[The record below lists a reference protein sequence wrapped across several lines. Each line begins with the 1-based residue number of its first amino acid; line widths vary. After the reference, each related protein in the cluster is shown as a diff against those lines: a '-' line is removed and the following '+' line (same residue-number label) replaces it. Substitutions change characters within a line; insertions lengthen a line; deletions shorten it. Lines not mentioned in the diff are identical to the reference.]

1 MKLIEQIQNGESK
14 TLELKEAL
22 PKNENIAKTVIAFS
36 NTSGGKLIIGVNDNR
51 EITGIND
58 NELFN
63 IQDKI
68 ASVIADNCSPGIMP
82 EIYSVNVEGKLL
94 LVIEIV
100 RGNLK
105 PYFLKNQ
112 GKADGTYI
120 RIGATNRVAD
130 LDTIAELERQ
140 KRHIS
145 FDEEICYD
153 VTFDQLDIYPIL
165 QRFEN
170 IGKPLNEDKLRNLKL
185 IKTENGKNYPTNALM
200 ILLGKFPHCTVKCAR
215 FKGTTMDV
223 FIDKKEYCGDIFSI
237 LENTQSFVLNHINL
251 KAEIKGLYRE
261 ETYEIP
267 VVALRES
274 LVNALIHRDYINQGR
289 DVKVG
294 VYDDIVN
301 IVSPG
306 SLPSNITIEDIFN
319 GRSEARN
326 RVIAHIFKELGL
338 IEQWGSGINRIINAC
353 KELGLPAPKI
363 EEKNDFFD
371 VELIRPQPDTDDYE
385 PLEDGKPSDTVGK
398 PSENRRIPSD
408 SNEQERAILEY
419 IFENGSIKSKQV
431 EEILN
436 IKESRTRELL
446 REMVEKGFIEKYG
459 QGRST
464 FYTITKEGK
473 E

>member
-1 MKLIEQIQNGESK
+1 MKLIEQIQKGESK
-14 TLELKEAL
+14 TLEFKRAL

-36 NTSGGKLIIGVNDNR
+36 NTSGGKLIIGVNNNR
-51 EITGIND
+51 EIIGIND
-58 NELFN
+58 NELFD
-63 IQDKI
+63 IQDDV

-82 EIYSVNVEGKLL
+82 EIYSVNIVGKLL
-94 LVIEIV
+94 LVIEVV

-105 PYFLKNQ
+105 PYFLKNH

-120 RIGATNRVAD
+120 RIGATNRLAD

-153 VTFDQLDIYPIL
+153 VTFDQLDISPLL
-165 QRFEN
+165 QQFKN
-170 IGKPLNEDKLRNLKL
+170 INKPLNEDKLRNLKL
-185 IKTENGKNYPTNALM
+185 IKAENGKSYPTNALM

-223 FIDKKEYCGDIFSI
+223 FIDKKEYGGDIFSI

-251 KAEIKGLYRE
+251 KAEIEGLYRK

-267 VVALRES
+267 VVALREI
-274 LVNALIHRDYINQGR
+274 LTNALIHRDYVNQGR

-301 IVSPG
+301 VVSPG
-306 SLPSNITIEDIFN
+306 SLPNNITIEDIFN
-319 GRSEARN
+319 GRSEVRN
-326 RVIAHIFKELGL
+326 RVIAHIFKDLGL

-353 KELGLPAPKI
+353 KEQGLPTPKI

-371 VELIRPQPDTDDYE
+371 VEIIRPRTITDHRPE
-385 PLEDGKPSDTVGK
+385 ETVGK

-408 SNEQERAILEY
+408 CNEQEREILEY
-419 IFENGSIKSKQV
+419 VFENGSIKSKQV
-431 EEILN
+431 GEILN

-446 REMVEKGFIEKYG
+446 RVMVEKKFIEKHG

-464 FYTITKEGK
+464 FYTIVEKKGK
-473 E
+473 D

>member
-1 MKLIEQIQNGESK
+1 MKLIEQIQKGESK

-22 PKNENIAKTVIAFS
+22 PKNEKIAKTVIAFS
-36 NTSGGKLIIGVNDNR
+36 NTSGGKLIIGVNNNR

-58 NELFN
+58 DELFE
-63 IQDKI
+63 IQDSI

-82 EIYSVNVEGKLL
+82 EIYSVNIEGKLV

-105 PYFLKNQ
+105 PYFLKSH
-112 GKADGTYI
+112 GKTDGTYI
-120 RIGATNRVAD
+120 RIGATNRLAD
-130 LDTIAELERQ
+130 LDMIAELERQ
-140 KRHIS
+140 KRHVS
-145 FDEEICYD
+145 FDEEICFD
-153 VTFDQLDIYPIL
+153 FVFDQLDISPVL

-170 IGKPLNEDKLRNLKL
+170 IGKPMYEDKLRNLKL
-185 IKTENGKNYPTNALM
+185 IKTENGKNYPTNALV
-200 ILLGKFPHCTVKCAR
+200 ILLGKLPHCTVKCAR

-223 FIDKKEYCGDIFSI
+223 FIDKKEYGGDIFSI
-237 LENTQSFVLNHINL
+237 LENSQNFVLNHINL
-251 KAEIKGLYRE
+251 KAEIEGLYRK

-274 LVNALIHRDYINQGR
+274 LVNALIHRDYVNQGR

-294 VYDDIVN
+294 IYDDIVN

-319 GRSEARN
+319 GRSETRN

-353 KELGLPAPKI
+353 KEQGLPTPKI

-371 VELIRPQPDTDDYE
+371 VEIIRPQTITDN
-385 PLEDGKPSDTVGK
+385 KPEETVGK

-408 SNEQERAILEY
+408 CNEQERAILEY

-436 IKESRTRELL
+436 IKESRSRELL
-446 REMVEKGFIEKYG
+446 RVMVEKKLIEKYG

-464 FYTITKEGK
+464 FYTIEEKKGK
-473 E
+473 DWIS

>member
-1 MKLIEQIQNGESK
+1 MKLIEQIQKGESK
-14 TLELKEAL
+14 TLEFKRAL

-36 NTSGGKLIIGVNDNR
+36 NTSGGKLIIGVNNNR
-51 EITGIND
+51 EIIGIND
-58 NELFN
+58 NELFD
-63 IQDKI
+63 IQDDV

-82 EIYSVNVEGKLL
+82 EIYSVNIVGKLL
-94 LVIEIV
+94 LVIKVV

-105 PYFLKNQ
+105 PYFLKNH

-120 RIGATNRVAD
+120 RIGATNRLAD

-153 VTFDQLDIYPIL
+153 VTFDQLDISPLL
-165 QRFEN
+165 QQFKN
-170 IGKPLNEDKLRNLKL
+170 INKPLNEDKLRNLKL
-185 IKTENGKNYPTNALM
+185 IKAENGKSYPTNALM

-223 FIDKKEYCGDIFSI
+223 FIDKKEYGGDIFSI

-251 KAEIKGLYRE
+251 KAEIEGLYRK

-267 VVALRES
+267 VVALREI
-274 LVNALIHRDYINQGR
+274 LTNALIHRDYVNQGR

-301 IVSPG
+301 VVSPG
-306 SLPSNITIEDIFN
+306 SLPNNITIEDIFN
-319 GRSEARN
+319 GRSEVRN
-326 RVIAHIFKELGL
+326 RVIAHIFKDLGL
-338 IEQWGSGINRIINAC
+338 IEQWESGINRIINAC
-353 KELGLPAPKI
+353 KEQGLPTPKI

-371 VELIRPQPDTDDYE
+371 VEIIRPRTITDHRPE
-385 PLEDGKPSDTVGK
+385 ETVGK

-408 SNEQERAILEY
+408 CNEQEREILEY
-419 IFENGSIKSKQV
+419 VFENGSIKSKQV
-431 EEILN
+431 GEILN

-446 REMVEKGFIEKYG
+446 RVMVEKKFIEKHG

-464 FYTITKEGK
+464 FYTIVEKKGK
-473 E
+473 D